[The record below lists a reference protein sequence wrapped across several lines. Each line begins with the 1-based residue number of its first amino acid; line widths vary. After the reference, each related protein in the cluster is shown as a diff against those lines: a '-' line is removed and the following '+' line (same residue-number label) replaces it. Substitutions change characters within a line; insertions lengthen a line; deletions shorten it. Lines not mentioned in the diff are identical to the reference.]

1 MAAAL
6 QQHGGPGG
14 AGGDGAAPGA
24 DLSAQARAI
33 KYRKC
38 HAVFERYP
46 GTPMGMQMLD
56 KIKQDFLVRAG
67 VQAEFFDT
75 AGRRLIA
82 PHELNVRKNN
92 IQIQRFKRSI
102 LKYGNIQGVRGGA
115 IAVLSS
121 APGESNGAPP
131 WRMLTYGSVSR
142 AVYLAVDEN
151 TTDPVQKKNVEATLS
166 AGLVL
171 DEYESAMPIDC
182 AEHIRDF
189 YNAFHGGAGI
199 TFLEIIDKV
208 ETADSE
214 WKAHAHANGIT
225 LGKQGR
231 GDDGCAK
238 QLSDFLDKHYKEIYD
253 TRELFMAA
261 RSLMNTLKKLGN
273 MWPRFQQI
281 LGGECDFLA
290 PGLGRKMMVKML
302 HYWSTQVAKLIG
314 TVHWSTEDLA
324 RLFIQGAR
332 FISPTEDCQNW
343 LINSMSTQNQ
353 DKMKLIVTEMADSIK
368 AKQSKTAEAAS
379 NPSNLKLKAALKN
392 GGERDVAW
400 IDDVQVMHVEAR
412 SNYAGGGDPFDDDEA
427 MDQIYSASL
436 LFCWNT
442 SISICGKNFT
452 AWSVLRPKLAGAIT
466 SASVSGI
473 RQSDSAATRGAGA
486 ASASADASSSEPSA
500 GLSAVG
506 AALLQV
512 LGKVTGED
520 EVASR
525 RKLSGHASPIP
536 VTEEDI
542 TSSMAMIKD
551 PITAFMQ
558 ENPPSMRIKFHPSL
572 TQASMKVE
580 MAAQEFKNKSL
591 GEPKTHPSISDLMKI
606 IAAALPFKLEWMDLA
621 ADITEFTVQQGGFP
635 GAAVSDLFADAQS
648 TTVFGLLRDKYAMSM
663 LHQLVSEDGQF
674 GQSSQNPASKH
685 LFDIVMAVPP
695 LDSSTF
701 HMLGVWD
708 MNLKA
713 KSIDYWVQAWAS
725 LFDGIVKVENA
736 SPRDALWLAVEK
748 RAKGA
753 FKGKLFPSGSHDS
766 QPTSESQPSQ
776 SSVQTPKAEGTQTAP
791 EPESKP
797 ETQEDNKPETKEKK
811 TTTVDSI
818 VGFDTVNTYIGTNVL
833 DAMEL
838 ERDTDSPVI
847 MIPKSHFQAGMLK
860 ALCKAIES
868 HLFIREFQVQGSTF
882 DKIKVDSSNGR
893 VYADATQDTQF
904 KLSFCGNVTC
914 FRTDGCLLLAKLHI
928 MDE

>member
-24 DLSAQARAI
+24 DLSTQARAI

-38 HAVFERYP
+38 HTAFERYP
-46 GTPMGMQMLD
+46 GTPMGMHMLD
-56 KIKQDFLVRAG
+56 KIKQDSLVRAG
-67 VQAEFFDT
+67 VQAEFFDP
-75 AGRRLIA
+75 AGRRLIV

-121 APGESNGAPP
+121 APGESNGIPP

-182 AEHIRDF
+182 VEHIRDF
-189 YNAFHGGAGI
+189 YNTFHGGVGI

-214 WKAHAHANGIT
+214 WK
-225 LGKQGR
+225 
-231 GDDGCAK
+231 

-253 TRELFMAA
+253 TRGLFLAA

-273 MWPRFQQI
+273 MWPKFQHI
-281 LGGECDFLA
+281 LGDECDFLA
-290 PGLGRKMMVKML
+290 PGLNHKMMLKML

-332 FISPTEDCQNW
+332 FIFPTEDCQNW
-343 LINSMSTQNQ
+343 LIDSMSTQNQ
-353 DKMKLIVTEMADSIK
+353 DKMKLIVTEMADSIVYAEAKAKAVEAAKAKAKATPNPQPPPHKK
-368 AKQSKTAEAAS
+368 AKQSKTADAAS
-379 NPSNLKLKAALKN
+379 NASNLKLKVALKN
-392 GGERDVAW
+392 GKELDVVW
-400 IDDVQVMHVEAR
+400 IDDVQVMYVEAR
-412 SNYAGGGDPFDDDEA
+412 SNYE
-427 MDQIYSASL
+427 DQIYSTSL

-442 SISICGKNFT
+442 NISISGMTFT

-466 SASVSGI
+466 SANVSGI
-473 RQSDSAATRGAGA
+473 KQSDSAATRGAGA
-486 ASASADASSSEPSA
+486 ASASADASSSESSA

-512 LGKVTGED
+512 LGKVTGKD
-520 EVASR
+520 EVTSR
-525 RKLSGHASPIP
+525 RKLSGHTSSIP

-542 TSSMAMIKD
+542 TSSVAMLKD

-572 TQASMKVE
+572 TPASVKVE
-580 MAAQEFKNKSL
+580 MAAQEFKDKSL
-591 GEPKTHPSISDLMKI
+591 SEPKTHPSISDLMKI
-606 IAAALPFKLEWMDLA
+606 IAAALPFRLEWMDLA

-635 GAAVSDLFADAQS
+635 GAAVSDLFADTQS
-648 TTVFGLLRDKYAMSM
+648 TTVFALLRGKYAMSM
-663 LHQLVSEDGQF
+663 LHQLVAKDEQF

-695 LDSSTF
+695 LDSNLF

-725 LFDGIVKVENA
+725 LFDEIVKIENA
-736 SPRDALWLAVEK
+736 SPRDALWLTVEK

-753 FKGKLFPSGSHDS
+753 FKRKLFPSGSHDS

-776 SSVQTPKAEGTQTAP
+776 WPAQAPQADGAQTAP

-860 ALCKAIES
+860 TLCKAIES
-868 HLFIREFQVQGSTF
+868 HLFIREFQVQASAF

-893 VYADATQDTQF
+893 VYADAKQDTQF
-904 KLSFCGNVTC
+904 KLSVCGNVTC